1 MTLALHFSPGLKPR
15 RGCSRH
21 NGPLR
26 SVLLWRLKRQS
37 PFPLHLLIPSSGVEA
52 LPRSARSFFFRAS
65 LLTLLFLRPLPSGS
79 TSSQSV
85 CSACLPP
92 PPALPW
98 VSGAFHI
105 DPLLPNGWYMHLLAP
120 IVLVSQHPSS
130 HPRGAGALGPSP
142 ASPWQA
148 SWPCTPLPLSSAAAT
163 SPQQP

>member
-21 NGPLR
+21 NRPLR

-52 LPRSARSFFFRAS
+52 LLVLLQPFFSA
-65 LLTLLFLRPLPSGS
+65 PLPSGS

-105 DPLLPNGWYMHLLAP
+105 DPLLSNGWYMDLLAP
-120 IVLVSQHPSS
+120 LVLVSQHPSS
-130 HPRGAGALGPSP
+130 HPRGAGALGPSL